1 MIIKLNGST
10 KIALGPTGLS
20 KTIWDSYVNLCKV
33 VYDEVGYFEISSS
46 SCLMITL
53 VCKFIILLRYLL
65 IPSFVLFYLIDFQQN
80 VGHP

>member
-10 KIALGPTGLS
+10 KIALGSTGLS
-20 KTIWDSYVNLCKV
+20 KTIWDNYVNLCKV
-33 VYDEVGYFEISSS
+33 VYDEVGYFEKSSS

-53 VCKFIILLRYLL
+53 ECKFIILLRYLL
-65 IPSFVLFYLIDFQQN
+65 RLSFVLVFFIDFQQN